1 LRLGAFFDFG
11 NVWVTANSRGL
22 VAPEGFDLG
31 DLRYSA
37 GLSAVWLSPV
47 GALSAS
53 VAYPFNDKEDDDTQ
67 TFQFGFGTTF

>member
-1 LRLGAFFDFG
+1 M
-11 NVWVTANSRGL
+11 TANSRGL